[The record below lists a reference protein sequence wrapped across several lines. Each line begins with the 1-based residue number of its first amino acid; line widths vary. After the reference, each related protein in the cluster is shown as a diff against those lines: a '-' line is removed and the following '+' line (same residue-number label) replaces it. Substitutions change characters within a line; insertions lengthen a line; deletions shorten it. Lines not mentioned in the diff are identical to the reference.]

1 MHGPS
6 HHACPLAL
14 RHPPI
19 TVGRFELGL
28 GSGLG
33 SGLGETSSGGC
44 CCCGRHSRD
53 MQSRVSVLEK
63 GKGKVALVGLGSG
76 LGSGLRSGLGLH
88 AVVPDEGANFL
99 QLL

>member
-1 MHGPS
+1 MVVVFV
-6 HHACPLAL
+6 ADIA
-14 RHPPI
+14 R
-19 TVGRFELGL
+19 
-28 GSGLG
+28 
-33 SGLGETSSGGC
+33 GG
-44 CCCGRHSRD
+44 
-53 MQSRVSVLEK
+53 MPSRVSVLEK